1 VKTEITNSDIMVGRD
16 LFSSLKD
23 IIDITFYSSSFLL
36 TDNNIFTVYSDK
48 IGRIFGE
55 EMESGRYLS
64 LPAGEK
70 SKSLQFVGRIGEKM
84 LLSGLDR
91 RSVLIAL
98 GGGVITDIGGL
109 AASMY
114 MRGIDFINVPTTLVG
129 QIDASLGGKC
139 GVNLESAKNIMG
151 LFSLPRKVIIDTG
164 FLDTLTEQQI
174 SDGMVELLKI
184 AAVADSDLFSR
195 LESISCD
202 LEGVN
207 DSIKL
212 ELIERAARLKLAV
225 VDKDFRE
232 NGYRMILNFGH
243 TTGHAIEACAG
254 YGKFS
259 HGQAVAVGIL
269 VAAELSDIICRLA
282 AGSKGRLKN
291 AVKSLLDKTNTS
303 AIGGDELWNAI
314 QFDKK
319 KDLGEVRFTLLKNL
333 GKPQMKTVMKDQFL
347 AAYDTV
353 CKEPSR

>member
-1 VKTEITNSDIMVGRD
+1 MKTEITNSDIMVGRD

-23 IIDITFYSSSFLL
+23 IIDLTAYSSTFLL
-36 TDNNIFTVYSDK
+36 TDSNIFEMYTDK
-48 IGRIFGE
+48 IRRVFQNELEGE
-55 EMESGRYLS
+55 RYIAI
-64 LPAGEK
+64 PASEK
-70 SKSLQFVGRIGEKM
+70 GKTLDWVGRIGEKM

-139 GVNLESAKNIMG
+139 GVNLKSAKNIMG
-151 LFSLPRKVIIDTG
+151 LFSLPRKVIIDPG
-164 FLDTLTEQQI
+164 FLDTLSSQQI
-174 SDGMVELLKI
+174 RDGMVELLKI

-195 LESISCD
+195 LESIQCD

-282 AGSKGRLKN
+282 AGDKERLKN
-291 AVKSLLDKTNTS
+291 AVKSLLDKTNTLD
-303 AIGGDELWNAI
+303 IGGDELWDAI

-319 KDLGEVRFTLLKNL
+319 KDSGDVKFTLLENL
-333 GKPQMKTVMKDQFL
+333 GKPQMKTVIKDQFL

-353 CKEPSR
+353 CKELSR